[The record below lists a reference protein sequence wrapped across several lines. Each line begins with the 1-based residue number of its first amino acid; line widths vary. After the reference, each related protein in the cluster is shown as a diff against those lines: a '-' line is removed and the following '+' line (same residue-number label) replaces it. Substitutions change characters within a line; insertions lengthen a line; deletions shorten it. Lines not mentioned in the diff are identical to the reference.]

1 MLCQIENAETPVCL
15 SMPQENYVR
24 KQVSDCL
31 ERNNGGK
38 REGGMPKGYKQ
49 TLGVMDKL
57 IILLV
62 VTVTWIYTYFKT
74 QRSFTLNTICAFGHN
89 SVIPLK
95 RGSFCQ

>member
-1 MLCQIENAETPVCL
+1 MLCQKENTETPVCL
-15 SMPQENYVR
+15 NMPQENSVR

-31 ERNNGGK
+31 ERNNGGEK
-38 REGGMPKGYKQ
+38 EGVMPKGYKQ

-62 VTVTWIYTYFKT
+62 VMVTWVYTYFKT
-74 QRSFTLNTICAFGHN
+74 QRSFTLNMICACGHI